1 MLKNIYEFDGF
12 GFKFGMYA
20 SAITQKVSG
29 TNIGGLLKKMA
40 SEGESEMAIL
50 HYFYGGAVAYEE
62 HKKTGRE
69 VTISDVADMLET
81 IGDAEAL
88 KIFNESLGVPK
99 NLKAPQEM
107 GPQTEQEP
115 T

>member
-1 MLKNIYEFDGF
+1 MLEKKIYEFEGF

-29 TNIGGLLKKMA
+29 TNIGGLIKKMS

-69 VTISDVADMLET
+69 VSVSDVADMLET
-81 IGDAEAL
+81 IGDAKAL
-88 KIFNESLGVPK
+88 EIFNESLGVPK
-99 NLKAPQEM
+99 NLEAPQKT
-107 GPQTEQEP
+107 GQTETEP